1 MKIIRF
7 IVLLGCLVNMLISCN
22 LSDFDLSKFSEAV
35 GPNPVIYRPFAR
47 GSYMV
52 KDFSTGVGVGS
63 VAFKN
68 DSLNFNPISYS
79 LDSMVFNTTGT
90 DSMVVIIKTVNETP
104 MKYRYWLS
112 LNGTILDSRVKSKY
126 LPAAIINSQGDVIES
141 TKDSLE
147 FALDSVA
154 LNHLKKASHL
164 DLAITLYQPDKGTV
178 LANVLKSSQIS
189 FFIGFRAPINLF
201 KIKI

>member
-7 IVLLGCLVNMLISCN
+7 FILFGCLANILVSCN
-22 LSDFDLSKFSEAV
+22 LSDFDLSKFAEAS
-35 GPNPVIYRPFAR
+35 GLNPVIYRPFAR
-47 GSYMV
+47 GSYVV
-52 KDFSTGVGVGS
+52 KDFSTGIGVGS
-63 VAFKN
+63 TAFKN
-68 DSLNFNPISYS
+68 DSLNFSPISYS
-79 LDSMVFNTTGT
+79 LDSMSFNTTGA
-90 DSMVVIIKTVNETP
+90 DSMIVIVKTINESP

-112 LNGTILDSRVKSKY
+112 LNGTILDSRVKSRY
-126 LPAAIINSQGDVIES
+126 LPAATMNSQGDVIEF
-141 TKDSLE
+141 TKDSVE

-154 LNHLKKASHL
+154 INHLRKASQI